1 MRKGF
6 LGSLAVLAAGAGLTF
21 GQSYIPPGAGGPPPG
36 QLPGTLPPPGMTT
49 GSPPPGAAPY
59 AYSGPSGANAG
70 YQYASPDGHPLIA
83 PPGLEG
89 MVPPGSMGAGAPGG
103 AYDEPGNS
111 SNNARGVLAGFLGGG
126 GPARIWFGADYLR
139 WVPKSMDVNYPFA
152 TTSAPADLGILGRA
166 TTSALLGAD
175 RNISFDASNGFRAW
189 VGMSWDDAGTLGA
202 ELSGFWVDKQ
212 SKTTDFGGNSS
223 GLPVLAVPF
232 FDANAGAQGS
242 YIISFPGINSGSIR
256 VETSTRAL
264 GGELNCVLNLYPSGG
279 DQPGGLVLL
288 AGLRFWQLKE
298 TFSELTTSST
308 FGVPPGGV
316 VPPGTLP
323 PPAFGA
329 SFFPGAGGVFA
340 GTFFGPALAPYTVQT
355 TDRIQTRNDF
365 YGANI
370 GFRGDIGYGNWF
382 LNLTGKFAAGY
393 MRQQA
398 DVIGSS
404 SLTTAGG
411 LVSIQPGGLFS
422 VADDLGRHHK
432 DRFAILPEGGVS
444 VGYQL
449 CSWMKLSAGYTYMW
463 TNTVIRPTNTITPVL
478 NPNLIPVSPVFNGNA
493 PSSFVPRNVV
503 NESDFH
509 LHGFTAG
516 IEISF

>member
-21 GQSYIPPGAGGPPPG
+21 GQSFTPPGPGGPPPG
-36 QLPGTLPPPGMTT
+36 PLPGTLPPPGMTT
-49 GSPPPGAAPY
+49 GNPPPGVAPY

-70 YQYASPDGHPLIA
+70 YEYASPDGHPMIM

-89 MVPPGSMGAGAPGG
+89 MIPPGSMGAGAPGG
-103 AYDEPGNS
+103 AYGS
-111 SNNARGVLAGFLGGG
+111 GQGILGT
-126 GPARIWFGADYLR
+126 RRFWFGAEYLL

-152 TTSAPADLGILGRA
+152 TTSAPVDLGILGRP
-166 TTSALLGAD
+166 TTAALVGSD
-175 RNISFDASNGFRAW
+175 RNISFDAANGFRAW
-189 VGMSWDDAGTLGA
+189 AGMNWDESGMVGGEVSA
-202 ELSGFWVDKQ
+202 FWLVK
-212 SKTTDFGGNSS
+212 KTETTNLPGNSS

-232 FDANAGAQGS
+232 FDVNAGAQGS
-242 YIISFPGINSGSIR
+242 YLVSFPGINSGSIKLA
-256 VETSTRAL
+256 TDTRSI
-264 GGELNCVLNLYPSGG
+264 GGEANLVYNLYPSN
-279 DQPGGLVLL
+279 DAPGGLVLL
-288 AGLRFWQLKE
+288 AGLRFFQLKE
-298 TFSELTTSST
+298 GFGEVTHSST

-329 SFFPGAGGVFA
+329 TFFPAAGGVFA
-340 GTFFGPALAPYTVQT
+340 GTFYGPALAPYSVLTADTV
-355 TDRIQTRNDF
+355 QTRNDF
-365 YGANI
+365 IGGQV

-393 MRQQA
+393 MRQRA
-398 DVIGSS
+398 DIVGYST
-404 SLTTAGG
+404 LTTATG
-411 LVSIQPGGLFS
+411 LISTQPGGLFT
-422 VADDLGRHHK
+422 VAQDLGRHHK

-449 CSWMKLSAGYTYMW
+449 FSWLRLSAGYTYIW
-463 TNTVIRPTNTITPVL
+463 TNTVIRPTNTISPFV
-478 NPNLIPVSPVFNGNA
+478 NPNLIPVSPLFNGAA
-493 PSSFVPRNVV
+493 PSAFVPRNVV

-516 IEISF
+516 VEIRF